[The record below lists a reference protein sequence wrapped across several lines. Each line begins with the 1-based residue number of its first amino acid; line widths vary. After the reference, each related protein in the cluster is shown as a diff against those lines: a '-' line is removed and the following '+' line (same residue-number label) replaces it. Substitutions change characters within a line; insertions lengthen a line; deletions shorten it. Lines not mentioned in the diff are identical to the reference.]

1 MQNVMKNRLSIDDYI
16 ETRLKF
22 DVVAMVKIINDTY
35 LVHVSYHNKEILSKY
50 GHYVSESNY

>member
-1 MQNVMKNRLSIDDYI
+1 MKNRLSIDDYI

-35 LVHVSYHNKEILSKY
+35 LV
-50 GHYVSESNY
+50 YVS